1 MMNYLV
7 IDFGNT
13 FAKLAIFNSSSEIQ
27 FEDRAEEFT
36 IGQLR
41 DLVSQFEIGDGIY
54 SSTRDLSPE
63 FEEYWAS
70 TKFKVLDTD
79 FPWSFDS
86 EYITPKT
93 LGRDRIAGI
102 AGANALFPKRNNLI
116 IDIGT
121 CITYDLVTANRLH
134 LGGAISPGIDM
145 RLKAM
150 HDYTDRLPL
159 VSKSA
164 TTVFLGTSTEEAL
177 QAGGVGGVLLEIG
190 TYIDNLANSFEDL
203 NVMLTGGDAD
213 FVHSH
218 LNYKMTVQAKLVL
231 IGLFE
236 MLKKNAK

>member
-1 MMNYLV
+1 MNYLV

-63 FEEYWAS
+63 FEEYWVS
-70 TKFKVLDTD
+70 TKFKVLDTE

-86 EYITPKT
+86 EYITPTT

-102 AGANALFPKRNNLI
+102 AGAIALFPKRNNLI

-218 LNYKMTVQAKLVL
+218 LNYKMTVQTKLVL